1 MKHFERRIIEFHHT
15 GDQLANT
22 PWEPTPFEIEAD
34 EMGEV
39 VFAEVFPPATGAGDE
54 EILERWYPVLDGSKY
69 DDYLALNG
77 TRSSSM
83 NPPEINTLGNIVAFG
98 TPVCEAVHKAV
109 PMLEARC
116 PKFKSKVSV
125 EAWAGTGAIS
135 ANYRIRL
142 HCYIYRKEEL
152 AAIATVIPGLA
163 SLRDIARRRTIPVG
177 KGAIALNY
185 DNWDKLPGGLMQSVP
200 KINPFIIWAQ
210 NKADTTP
217 NVDYSFRAVL
227 ATIDTAKPWQELY
240 FDYEDGEDILIVNGL
255 GVRVPSDSN
264 IKDVCLVINGDD
276 HPRYRIPIDMTSL
289 GTSGDQANNPL
300 HFGHL
305 FPFISTGVRLWK
317 PIPKF
322 DRPHI
327 VDREIAEVVI
337 RDNGVAVPADDIMLA
352 LSGVKIERI

>member
-1 MKHFERRIIEFHHT
+1 DGT
-15 GDQLANT
+15 
-22 PWEPTPFEIEAD
+22 
-34 EMGEV
+34 
-39 VFAEVFPPATGAGDE
+39 E

-83 NPPEINTLGNIVAFG
+83 NPPELNILDNIVALG

-125 EAWAGTGAIS
+125 EAWAGTGDIS

-163 SLRDIARRRTIPVG
+163 ALRDIARRRTIPVG
-177 KGAIALNY
+177 KDAIRLTY
-185 DNWDKLPGGLMQSVP
+185 DDWDKLPGGLLQAVP
-200 KINPFIIWAQ
+200 KINPFIAWST
-210 NKADTTP
+210 NHVDTTP
-217 NVDYSFRAVL
+217 NIDYSFRVTL
-227 ATIDTAKPWQELY
+227 GNIDTTKPWQELY
-240 FDYEDGEDILIVNGL
+240 FNYEDGEDILIVNGL
-255 GVRVPSDSN
+255 GVRAPSDSN
-264 IKDVCLVINGDD
+264 IKDVCLVINGDY

-289 GTSGDQANNPL
+289 GTSGDQSNNPL

-305 FPFISTGVRLWK
+305 YPFISTSVRLFK

-322 DRPHI
+322 DKPYI
-327 VDREIAEVVI
+327 V
-337 RDNGVAVPADDIMLA
+337 
-352 LSGVKIERI
+352 